1 MKRALLLVP
10 MLTMLFSMG
19 CAVRARYY
27 GPDRY
32 RDSRYYDRDHR
43 YYHHDRD
50 DYRGTGGASTIERS
64 LIGLQTRP
72 DDLRVISRH
81 DVPVGVRGVRPVDGL
96 HLAAVTG
103 IGSRLNQFRPADFP
117 VTLR

>member
-1 MKRALLLVP
+1 MDPTDIV
-10 MLTMLFSMG
+10 T
-19 CAVRARYY
+19 AVITT
-27 GPDRY
+27 
-32 RDSRYYDRDHR
+32 
-43 YYHHDRD
+43 
-50 DYRGTGGASTIERS
+50 GTTVITIMTATTIDGTDGASTIERS

-117 VTLR
+117 VALR

>member
-1 MKRALLLVP
+1 LQLWKHTTRLYRQEVVMKRALLLVP

-50 DYRGTGGASTIERS
+50 DYRRD
-64 LIGLQTRP
+64 RW
-72 DDLRVISRH
+72 R
-81 DVPVGVRGVRPVDGL
+81 
-96 HLAAVTG
+96 
-103 IGSRLNQFRPADFP
+103 
-117 VTLR
+117 